1 MLRSP
6 CVSQNKENQ
15 IMSTNVEYPV
25 ALQKV
30 SADGKYRLT
39 VRYDE
44 CAEHPLLMCDFP
56 LHMDDWS
63 RNYTANPTRWTKNK
77 DHSDSME
84 SCMIHL
90 LAHYGDQKKIIDLL
104 VQNGKEQFHEEY
116 DNALIYDRHRKEWVL
131 GSWVPTYRSYTGET
145 IEAHWS
151 EEWSFCC
158 KREHIETSEVLDYLS
173 TETLAHLLDNCMTDE
188 CKVMSYDFGYHGS
201 ISFYSNVYDSCCGLA
216 WIVKSEA
223 VGDGKWLT
231 EEQWNA
237 HDCYTLTSGE
247 REEMEA
253 WADGEAFWFEVEKN
267 VKWKVHRECLSEERE
282 AEDYVEEEWEQ
293 VDSCCGFY
301 GLNHAVQYAIEEHG
315 QFKMLAEA

>member
-1 MLRSP
+1 MP
-6 CVSQNKENQ
+6 FVFHKKTYQT
-15 IMSTNVEYPV
+15 MSTNVEYPV

-44 CAEHPLLMCDFP
+44 YAEHPLLACDFP

-63 RNYTANPTRWTKNK
+63 RDYTANPTRWAKDR

-90 LAHYGDQKKIIDLL
+90 LAHYGDQKKIIDIL
-104 VQNGKEQFHEEY
+104 VKNGKERFHEQY
-116 DNALIYDRHRKEWVL
+116 DNALIYDKHRREWVL
-131 GSWVPTYRSYTGET
+131 ASWVSAYRSYTGE
-145 IEAHWS
+145 IVDAHWS

-158 KREHIETSEVLDYLS
+158 KREHIEPWEVLDYLN
-173 TETLAHLLDNCMTDE
+173 TETLANLIDNCMTDE

-201 ISFYSNVYDSCCGLA
+201 ISFYSNVYNSCCGLA

-223 VGDGKWLT
+223 VGEGKWLT
-231 EEQWNA
+231 EEQWNTQ
-237 HDCYTLTSGE
+237 DCYTLTSGE
-247 REEMEA
+247 REEIEA
-253 WADGEAFWFEVEKN
+253 WANGEVFWFEVEKN
-267 VKWKVHRECLSEERE
+267 VKWQVHRECLSEERE

-293 VDSCCGFY
+293 VDTCGGFY
-301 GLNHAVQYAIEEHG
+301 GLNYAVQYAIECNSEL
-315 QFKMLAEA
+315 KMLKEA